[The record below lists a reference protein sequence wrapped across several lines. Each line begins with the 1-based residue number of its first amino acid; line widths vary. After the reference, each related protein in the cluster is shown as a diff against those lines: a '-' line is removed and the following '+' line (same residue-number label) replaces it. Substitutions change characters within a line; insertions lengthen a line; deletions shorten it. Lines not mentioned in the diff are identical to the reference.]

1 MNESST
7 LGRHDITSVY
17 PKILHG
23 GIRDMLSLG
32 REHVK
37 GSLHFVS
44 GNLLL
49 HLHENAGKP
58 LTCVG
63 CGDFLSLF
71 DLGQSLSNN
80 PGELGRFRNQTDG
93 SIFDQ
98 GTETRMTD
106 LNKKMVQH

>member
-1 MNESST
+1 MLALQLFFMMVLSIQVCLLRAS
-7 LGRHDITSVY
+7 RFTSVF

-23 GIRDMLSLG
+23 GIRDILNLG
-32 REHVK
+32 RQHVK
-37 GSLHFVS
+37 GSLHLVS

-49 HLHENAGKP
+49 HLHENSGKA
-58 LTCVG
+58 LTCIG
-63 CGDFLSLF
+63 CGDFLFLF

-98 GTETRMTD
+98 GA
-106 LNKKMVQH
+106 